1 VQAQNPVH
9 RGLTREW
16 VVDAALAIAD
26 RDGIDA
32 VTLRR
37 LAETLGVTPMALYHH
52 IRDKGHLLDLMAS
65 RLLGDLD
72 VSPPDDD
79 TPWHESLSAIG
90 QRFLALVEAHPAAP
104 FLLSRPFDPAAA
116 RDVSAALLT
125 ILGQAGFASADAV
138 RLLQVLTGMLLGP
151 AIHRATYAA
160 ASSVTRRPEEVEASA
175 DQTSDWIS
183 AADADRLT
191 LDLWVGGVEALAGR
205 RTEANPKPRSRTGDR
220 RRCRCRA

>member
-1 VQAQNPVH
+1 MQAQNPVH
-9 RGLTREW
+9 RGLSREW
-16 VVDAALAIAD
+16 VVDSALAIAD

-32 VTLRR
+32 VTFRR

-52 IRDKGHLLDLMAS
+52 IRDKDHLLDLMAS

-72 VSPPDDD
+72 VGPPDDD
-79 TPWHESLSAIG
+79 TPWQKSLRAIG

-116 RDVSAALLT
+116 RDVGAALLT
-125 ILGQAGFASADAV
+125 ILGRAGFASADAV

-160 ASSVTRRPEEVEASA
+160 ASRETRSDEVEASA
-175 DQTSDWIS
+175 DQTSDWITGV
-183 AADADRLT
+183 DADKLT
-191 LDLWVGGVEALAGR
+191 LDLWVGGVEALAGS
-205 RTEANPKPRSRTGDR
+205 RTAANAKPRSRTGDR
-220 RRCRCRA
+220 RRCRGRA

>member
-1 VQAQNPVH
+1 MQAHNPVH
-9 RGLTREW
+9 RGLTRER

-26 RDGIDA
+26 QDGIDA
-32 VTLRR
+32 VTFRR

-79 TPWHESLSAIG
+79 TPWHESLRAIG

-125 ILGQAGFASADAV
+125 ILGQAGFAPADAV
-138 RLLQVLTGMLLGP
+138 RMLQVLTGMLVGP

-160 ASSVTRRPEEVEASA
+160 ASRETRPDEVEASA
-175 DQTSDWIS
+175 DQTSDWITGV
-183 AADADRLT
+183 DADRLT

-205 RTEANPKPRSRTGDR
+205 RTEANPKPRSRTGDC
-220 RRCRCRA
+220 RRCRGRA

>member
-52 IRDKGHLLDLMAS
+52 IRDKDHLLDLMAS
-65 RLLGDLD
+65 RLLSHLD
-72 VSPPDDD
+72 VGLTDDD
-79 TPWHESLSAIG
+79 VTWQASLRAIG

-104 FLLSRPFDPAAA
+104 FLLSRPFDAAAA
-116 RDVSAALLT
+116 REVSAALLT
-125 ILGQAGFASADAV
+125 ILGRAGFASADAV

-151 AIHRATYAA
+151 AIHRTTYAA
-160 ASSVTRRPEEVEASA
+160 ASSVTRPEEVEASA

-183 AADADRLT
+183 GADADRLT

-205 RTEANPKPRSRTGDR
+205 RTEARSQSRSRPGDR
-220 RRCRCRA
+220 RRCRGRA

>member
-1 VQAQNPVH
+1 VQGQNPVH

-26 RDGIDA
+26 QDGIDA
-32 VTLRR
+32 VTFRR

-52 IRDKGHLLDLMAS
+52 IRDKDHLLDLMAS

-72 VSPPDDD
+72 VGPPDDD
-79 TPWHESLSAIG
+79 TPWQKSLRAIG

-125 ILGQAGFASADAV
+125 ILGQAGFAPADAV
-138 RLLQVLTGMLLGP
+138 RMLQVLTGMLVGP

-160 ASSVTRRPEEVEASA
+160 ASRETRPDEVEASA
-175 DQTSDWIS
+175 DQTSDWITGV
-183 AADADRLT
+183 DADRLT